1 MQIGPNKLLS
11 FLPGSTQPLA
21 PQAGDKDTSTSRA
34 SARSASAAS
43 TAALPDATPAQDDAG
58 VILAIQSEASG
69 AAAVPKDLV
78 YSNARK
84 SAVPADDSS
93 DTERMARRHQQALE
107 RMAGSSSNQDVS
119 KDGVLLAEPA
129 SPAEIKERQFMH
141 FAVNAMREY
150 ADTQDRLKTMA
161 DKTDASAPATTSLV
175 PRSLAEVQKLA
186 ARFKLFA

>member
-1 MQIGPNKLLS
+1 MQIGPNRLLS

-21 PQAGDKDTSTSRA
+21 PQAGDKDTSTSQA
-34 SARSASAAS
+34 AARSASTAS
-43 TAALPDATPAQDDAG
+43 AAALPDATPAQEDAG
-58 VILAIQSEASG
+58 VILAIQSEAAG
-69 AAAVPKDLV
+69 ANALPKDLV

-84 SAVPADDSS
+84 STAPADDSS
-93 DTERMARRHQQALE
+93 DTEHMALRHQQALE
-107 RMAGSSSNQDVS
+107 RMAGSSSKLDVG

-129 SPAEIKERQFMH
+129 SPAEVKERQFMH

-161 DKTDASAPATTSLV
+161 DKTGASAPATSLV
-175 PRSLAEVQKLA
+175 PRSLADVQKLA